1 MERREFLKAA
11 GAGAAAA
18 AGATSLPA
26 PAIAQGRVE
35 WRMVT
40 CWPRNLP
47 AIGVGAQ
54 RAADAIGEMSDGRLT
69 VKLFAA
75 GELVPAFEA
84 FDAVRNGIAECCHDA
99 PYYWIAKHGAIPF
112 FCSVPGGLTPPEHNA
127 WILYG
132 GGQALW
138 DELYAGFG
146 LRGFLCG
153 TGGPN
158 MGGWFRKEIAS
169 VGDLDG
175 LRMRIPGMGA
185 EVLNRLG
192 AIAVNLPGGE
202 VLPAL
207 QTGAIDATEWA
218 GPYNDLAM
226 GFHKVAPFYYGP
238 GVHEPGPAI
247 SLTVRRDA
255 FNALPGDLQA
265 IVRKAAGEEN
275 MRMYA
280 ETMNGNAAALD
291 ALVNRHGVDL
301 RHFPAPVLRAMLER
315 SAEVVGEAGAAG
327 GISARIYDSWTAF
340 RGRMALLQPYAELGY
355 LRGRAAF
362 QG

>member
-1 MERREFLKAA
+1 MERRGFLKT
-11 GAGAAAA
+11 AGAAALGGA
-18 AGATSLPA
+18 AALPA

-54 RAADAIGEMSDGRLT
+54 RLADAVGEMSDGRLT
-69 VKLFAA
+69 IRLYAA

-84 FDAVRNGIAECCHDA
+84 FDAVRNGIADCCHDA

-112 FCSVPGGLTPPEHNA
+112 FCSVPGGFTPPEQNA

-138 DELYAGFG
+138 DELYADFG
-146 LRGFLCG
+146 LRGFLAG

-158 MGGWFRKEIAS
+158 MGGWFRKAIDAP
-169 VGDLDG
+169 GDLDG

-192 AIAVNLPGGE
+192 AVAVNLPGGE
-202 VLPAL
+202 VLPSL

-226 GFHKVAPFYYGP
+226 GFYKVAPYYYGP

-247 SLTVRRDA
+247 SLTVRRESFD
-255 FNALPGDLQA
+255 ALPGDLQA
-265 IVRKAAGEEN
+265 IVRQAAGEEN

-280 ETMNGNAAALD
+280 ETMNGNALALAAL
-291 ALVNRHGVDL
+291 VEKHGVDL
-301 RHFPAPVLRAMLER
+301 RHFPAPVIAAMLER
-315 SAEVVGEAGAAG
+315 SAEVVAEAGAADRVTR
-327 GISARIYDSWTAF
+327 RIYESWSAF
-340 RGRMALLQPYAELGY
+340 RDRMAMLQPYAGLGY
-355 LRGRAAF
+355 LDARSAFRA
-362 QG
+362 

>member
-1 MERREFLKAA
+1 
-11 GAGAAAA
+11 
-18 AGATSLPA
+18 
-26 PAIAQGRVE
+26 
-35 WRMVT
+35 MVT

-54 RAADAIGEMSDGRLT
+54 RIVDAVDEMSDGRLKI
-69 VKLFAA
+69 KLYAA

-127 WILYG
+127 WIMYG
-132 GGQALW
+132 GGQELW
-138 DELYAGFG
+138 DELYADYG
-146 LRGFLCG
+146 LRAFLAG

-158 MGGWFRKEIAS
+158 MGGWFRKEIDTVA
-169 VGDLDG
+169 DLDG
-175 LRMRIPGMGA
+175 LKMRIPGLGA
-185 EVLNRLG
+185 SMMNRLG
-192 AIAVNLPGGE
+192 AIAVNLSGGE

-226 GFHKVAPFYYGP
+226 GLYKVAPYYYGP
-238 GVHEPGPAI
+238 GVHEPGPGIA
-247 SLTVRRDA
+247 LTVGRGAYDS
-255 FNALPGDLQA
+255 LPGDLQA
-265 IVRKAAGEEN
+265 ILRKAAGDEN

-291 ALVNRHGVDL
+291 VLIERHGVDV
-301 RHFPAPVLRAMLER
+301 RHLPDPILRAMLER
-315 SAEVVGEAGAAG
+315 AAEVVAEAGAADD
-327 GISARIYDSWTAF
+327 ISRRVYASWTRF
-340 RGRMALLQPYAELGY
+340 RDRMVVLQRYGAHGY
-355 LRGRAAF
+355 MAARAAF
-362 QG
+362 HG

>member
-1 MERREFLKAA
+1 MERRGFLKT
-11 GAGAAAA
+11 AGAAALGGA
-18 AGATSLPA
+18 AALPA

-54 RAADAIGEMSDGRLT
+54 RLADAVGEMSDGRLT
-69 VKLFAA
+69 IRLYAA

-84 FDAVRNGIAECCHDA
+84 FDAVRNGIADCCHDA

-112 FCSVPGGLTPPEHNA
+112 FCSVPGGFTPPEQNA

-138 DELYAGFG
+138 DELYADFG
-146 LRGFLCG
+146 LRGFLAG

-158 MGGWFRKEIAS
+158 MGGWFRKAIDS
-169 VGDLDG
+169 PDDLDG

-192 AIAVNLPGGE
+192 AVAVNLPGGE
-202 VLPAL
+202 VLPSL

-226 GFHKVAPFYYGP
+226 GFYKVAPYYYGP

-247 SLTVRRDA
+247 SLTVRRESFD
-255 FNALPGDLQA
+255 ALPGDLQA
-265 IVRKAAGEEN
+265 IVRQAAGEEN

-280 ETMNGNAAALD
+280 ETMNGNALALAAL
-291 ALVNRHGVDL
+291 VEKHGVDL
-301 RHFPAPVLRAMLER
+301 RHFPAPVIAAMLER
-315 SAEVVGEAGAAG
+315 SAEVVAEAGAADRVTR
-327 GISARIYDSWTAF
+327 RIYESWSAF
-340 RGRMALLQPYAELGY
+340 RDRMAMLQPYAGLGY
-355 LRGRAAF
+355 LDARSAFRA
-362 QG
+362 